1 MPNQFSL
8 AGANPGKQTKFAP
21 LYNPRWSSGIWTNR
35 SPLRDANTTRVNEK
49 YYGASGDALI
59 AGSNVEITNKLTLAR
74 RPGNTPFLADSTQ
87 LVESVDRFYEF
98 RTFNSNTEQIIVMI
112 DQANAL
118 YALTN
123 LNTISLVWS
132 KSGGTE
138 FVPIS
143 GGPSKPVGISPRIAA
158 PVTIATTTNTLST
171 TSAKV
176 FPANGAGQ
184 SFMQSVGNTLYWGDG
199 VSNKKWLQSL
209 TQWNAGS
216 NWNTSTTP
224 YLSTFLIDTN
234 GNIQQLTGA
243 AIQLTSVYASGSQIL
258 VTTTPDIASVV
269 NVGDKLTFPNKM
281 AATFLAGQTVT
292 ILAMSPVGGA
302 NGGANGYFTAYFN
315 SVVYAQANES
325 GYATAF
331 PGDGTP
337 TSGSVPPMWSLT
349 VPSSLNNFQGGITI
363 DGSVQWT
370 NRGNPVENWGIQPP
384 TGMLKP
390 TVNSTYGVYE
400 SNTYYSV
407 PGVVIDSNGN
417 LQQVTKSGLSGAADP
432 QWSTVLG
439 GMTYENGTA
448 GITWTMIASAGQMQW
463 TANTFFPTGSFII
476 ASASGTNCLFELGS
490 STAPYI
496 SGQVSAYIYPGNPSE
511 YGVFV
516 QSYPTALGD
525 AQASYNA
532 LTGFNFTGVPLP
544 SGASLSWD
552 IIDSSGAT
560 KGQVNPFPGFTQDYD
575 MVIMATLQ
583 VPVAGQYTM
592 VNAHHDGCIMG
603 IGGGAQT
610 ISATSNNPTG
620 QTLTAVGGF
629 PIVGGTNQRFEGGL
643 NVTDTFVVD
652 FPTAGTYPIEF
663 DFAYWFHSGLQLH
676 FTCNGNVIASGQP
689 SGGGTTQAA
698 PPIWPPFTTSDAP
711 AYASVTESQGQLQWN
726 NMGPA
731 GDFTWFPN
739 ITYTLPDSTI
749 VDGNSDQ
756 EAPFRTGHTST
767 VPPTF
772 NTTLY
777 SITTDPSPPLTW
789 INQGGVSIPPV
800 GTVSTFNGGW
810 VYAVSLVNT
819 LDDTVSN
826 ATPIS
831 AATGNFTGAFGVVI
845 PPGSGLD
852 VSKIDPQA
860 DYVAIWR
867 STDGFTSPFLIP
879 GPNDFALPITIPLSQ
894 YLTLGFVD
902 TTPDVGLNNLIS
914 APILGENTPPGPGA
928 INLCYYLGRLFYS
941 IGNTVYWTSGP
952 DTPAGNGL
960 NGSAGDNFDEQI
972 ALVKRLVPNT
982 KGLLVFTVSDINII
996 GGSGQANDPI
1006 QSSVPLLEGIGLSS
1020 YNALDTKGSVIGF
1033 FTTDNQFVAI
1043 DPANGVSIASF
1054 PIADQM
1060 RLSNGQPGQNWNP
1073 ASVYVTHHTSGEDQG
1088 WFVSDGQYGWYRLID
1103 TPAPESGYTWAPFAT
1118 IQGGCKCVQ
1127 SVEVK
1132 PGVHK
1137 LLLGPVGLGKILARD
1152 VDSSL
1157 DGTIPY
1163 PASAVIGSMVL
1174 AQPGQIAIVSFI
1186 TAESVNVGT
1195 PLALGIL
1202 VDEALPYFQGPF
1214 EILKHWKPDT
1224 PTLLPSLSIL
1234 GQRFY
1239 VDELIDYVAAMRHC
1253 QVQVT
1258 WAAEDAANE
1267 LLSLTVFG
1275 GFVQDN

>member
-1 MPNQFSL
+1 MPNQFSI

-35 SPLRDANTTRVNEK
+35 SPLRDANTSRISEK

-74 RPGNTPFLADSTQ
+74 RPGNTPLLPDTTQ
-87 LVESVDRFYEF
+87 LVSDVDRFYEF
-98 RTFNSNTEQIIVMI
+98 RTFNANTENIIVMI
-112 DQANAL
+112 DQVNAL
-118 YALTN
+118 YALTD

-132 KSGGTE
+132 KAGNTTFAPVG
-138 FVPIS
+138 
-143 GGPSKPVGISPRIAA
+143 GGPAKPVGPAPRIATPA
-158 PVTIATTTNTLST
+158 TTASTAATTT
-171 TSAKV
+171 A
-176 FPANGAGQ
+176 PANGAGQ
-184 SFMQSVGNTLYWGDG
+184 SYMQSVGNTLFWGDG

-209 TQWNAGS
+209 TKWVAGAS
-216 NWNTSTTP
+216 WNTSTTP

-243 AIQLTSVYASGSQIL
+243 VIQLTSVYASGSQIL

-269 NVGDKLTFPNKM
+269 NVGDKLTFPDTM

-315 SVVYAQANES
+315 SVMYPTTNES
-325 GYATAF
+325 GYATAY

-337 TSGSVPPMWSLT
+337 TSGANVPIWSLT
-349 VPSSLNNFQGGITI
+349 VPSQKNNFQGGITV

-384 TGMLKP
+384 TGILAP

-400 SNTYYSV
+400 DNTYYSV

-417 LQQVTKSGLSGAADP
+417 LQQVTKAGLSG
-432 QWSTVLG
+432 STHPMWNTVYG
-439 GMTYENGTA
+439 GMTYENGTN

-463 TANTFFPTGSFII
+463 QPNMYFPTGSFII
-476 ASASGTNCLFELGS
+476 ANASGTNCLFELGT

-496 SGQVSAYIYPGNPSE
+496 SGSVSAYIYPGNSNE

-525 AQASYNA
+525 AQASYST
-532 LTGFNFTGVPLP
+532 LTGFNFTGNPLP
-544 SGASLSWD
+544 SGANLQWD
-552 IIDSSGAT
+552 IINSSGT
-560 KGQVNPFPGFTQDYD
+560 TIGEVNPFPNYTQDYD
-575 MVIMATLQ
+575 MVIMATLE

-592 VNAHHDGCIMG
+592 VNVHHDGCIMG

-610 ISATSNNPTG
+610 ISATSDNPTG
-620 QTLTAVGGF
+620 QTLTAVGGY
-629 PIVGGTNQRFEGGL
+629 PIVGGTNQRYEGGV

-652 FPTAGTYPIEF
+652 FPSPGTYPIEF
-663 DFAYWFHSGLQLH
+663 NFAYWYHTGLQLH
-676 FTCNGNVIASGQP
+676 FTCNGNVLASGQP
-689 SGGGTTQAA
+689 SGGGTTQAT
-698 PPIWPPFTTSDAP
+698 PPTWPVFTTSNAP
-711 AYASVTESQGQLQWN
+711 AYPSVTESQGQLQWN
-726 NMGPA
+726 NMGPS

-739 ITYTLPDSTI
+739 INYTLPGATI
-749 VDGNSDQ
+749 VDGNSNQ
-756 EAPFRTGHTST
+756 EAPFRTGHTGT
-767 VPPTF
+767 VAPTF
-772 NTTLY
+772 GTALY

-800 GTVSTFNGGW
+800 GTVTVSNGGW
-810 VYAVSLVNT
+810 VYAISLVNT

-831 AATGNFTGAFGVVI
+831 APTGNFTGAYGVVL
-845 PPGSGLD
+845 PPGAGLD
-852 VSKIDPQA
+852 VSKIDPQS

-894 YLTLGFVD
+894 YLTEGYVD

-914 APILGENTPPGPGA
+914 APILGENTPPAPGA
-928 INLCYYLGRLFYS
+928 VALCYYLNRLFYAV
-941 IGNTVYWTSGP
+941 GNTVYWTSGP
-952 DTPAGNGL
+952 ETPAGNGL

-972 ALVKRLVPNT
+972 SLVKRMVPT
-982 KGLLVFTVSDINII
+982 PVGLYVFTVSDVNVIRPPGETGADIL
-996 GGSGQANDPI
+996 SAL
-1006 QSSVPLLEGIGLSS
+1006 SVPMLEGIGISS
-1020 YNALDTKGSVIGF
+1020 YNALDTKGSIIGC
-1033 FTTDNQFVAI
+1033 FTTDNQFVTF
-1043 DPANGVSIASF
+1043 DPSAGVSTASF
-1054 PIADQM
+1054 AIADQI
-1060 RLSNGQPGQNWNP
+1060 RLQNGQPGQQWDP
-1073 ASVYVTHHTSGEDQG
+1073 SKVYVTHHTSGEDQG
-1088 WFVSDGQYGWYRLID
+1088 WYICDGQYGWYRLID
-1103 TPAPESGYTWAPFAT
+1103 TPSPETPGFTWSPFAT
-1118 IQGGCKCVQ
+1118 IATGCKCVQ

-1132 PGVHK
+1132 PGQHK

-1152 VDSSL
+1152 VDSSV
-1157 DGTIPY
+1157 DGTVPY
-1163 PASAVIGSMVL
+1163 AASAVLGSMVL
-1174 AQPGQIAIVSFI
+1174 AQPGQIAIVTFI
-1186 TAESVNVGT
+1186 TTESVNIGT
-1195 PLALGIL
+1195 PLTLGIL

-1214 EILKHWKPDT
+1214 EVLKHWKQDT
-1224 PTLLPSLSIL
+1224 PNLLPSLSIL

-1239 VDELIDYVAAMRHC
+1239 MDEMIDYVSAMRHC
-1253 QVQVT
+1253 QVQVS
-1258 WAAEDAANE
+1258 WAAEDAASE

-1275 GFVQDN
+1275 GYVQDN